1 MIDRLLQIHLEPVA
15 RDERRR
21 QLLHRLAVGW
31 LAASGIALLFII
43 VYRSTGW
50 VSPWLFLF
58 LAGGTILWTLLI
70 WRRSMR
76 RPLDFHSIARN
87 IEAENPKLHALLLTA
102 VEQQP
107 DAETHELSYLQGR
120 VIREA
125 LAQDRRSLWRKRAA
139 KQLRL
144 AQLGNLA
151 ALALLATMF
160 LTLYQAA
167 PPRVAILKLTGRAVT
182 VTPGDASIEKGSS
195 LVVLA
200 RFEGDVP
207 AEASLIVRPANEPE
221 RRITLTKNL
230 DDPVFGTS
238 LPEVSAELTYRVEYG
253 HEQTRDFRLTTFEFP
268 RLERAD
274 AKVTYPD
281 YTGLP
286 AKTIEDTRRVS
297 AVEGSTLDYTFHLNK
312 PVKTATLVELRSSRR
327 ESAQTSTNPS
337 QNGLT
342 SAATIDL
349 LADTNRPN
357 VYTSNFKL
365 EKSGR
370 YELILVDEAGR
381 TNKLPPLFV
390 LDALTNRAPELKFA
404 FPKGDQ
410 RVSALEEI
418 AFKAEASDDFGLT
431 SYGFAYNLAGQETK
445 FVELGTNAGPHEKRN
460 FDQLVPLEDLGA
472 QADQLLSYYLWAEDF
487 GPDGQP
493 RRTTSDMY
501 FAEVRPFE
509 EIFREGQ
516 AQDPNQQQQQQ
527 QQGQQGQ
534 NQAERLAE
542 LQKQIITA
550 TWNLQRR
557 ETGKSPTPNFK
568 TDAGTV
574 KESQEKALE
583 QVRSRMEEGDDPRAK
598 ALLETVAKEMAKATE
613 HLTDAADDNSPKALP
628 PALSA
633 EQSAYQ
639 ALLRLAARE
648 IQVAQ
653 GQPGQQGQ
661 SSRGQR
667 AQRQLNQLDLRQS
680 QNRYETERQAAPPQD
695 PQQREQ
701 LQAFNRLK
709 ELAQRQQ
716 DVNERLKEL
725 QAALQAAQSEPE
737 REELRQRLKRLQE
750 EQQQMLADVDEL
762 RQRMERP
769 ENQSQMA
776 EARQQLDQT
785 RDQVQQASDAMQRGE
800 LSQALSSG
808 TRAQRDLQ
816 QMRDD
821 FRKQN
826 SSQFADDMRELRS
839 QARELAQQQEDI
851 GQKLDALNDSTQRKT
866 LTDSDERKELA
877 SQLDEQKQRLD
888 ELVKHATDVTQKAE
902 PVEPLLSRQL
912 YDTLRKAQQD
922 DAKDL
927 QETSDDLL
935 AQGRLRQSVYDRLR
949 ESRRSGRQSVEVTA
963 ELLREGFSAEANNL
977 EQRTRRSLNEL
988 KTGVD
993 RAAESVLGDDTEAL
1007 RLARDELEELSRQL
1021 ERELAQAQRGA
1032 NTNRAGS
1039 RRGDEAAGAPAS
1051 GPARNEND
1059 QQRAGSGDRRSDG
1072 SGNEQ
1077 QAQNARSDRDR
1088 QQAGE
1093 GQQAQNQSQPGRG
1106 QQQGEQREGQ
1116 GQSGIQPGQQAQ
1128 SGQQGQNGQRGE
1140 GNQEGQQPGQ
1150 RGQDGQGQG
1159 TQQVASATQSSER
1172 RAPTRPE
1179 DDSTSEPSRSG
1190 DRRSGNQRGS
1200 GSFLDQF
1207 GGDDNAGGFAGG
1219 PITGAEYTQ
1228 WTDRLRDVEEML
1240 DVPELRAEAARIR
1253 DRMRNV
1259 RQDLKRHA
1267 KEPQWDLVKMNISAP
1282 LVELRTRVAEELAR
1296 RQSKEALVPIDRD
1309 PVPTRYS
1316 ELVRRYYE
1324 ELGKSE
1330 PRKAADAGG
1339 VK

>member
-15 RDERRR
+15 RNERRA
-21 QLLHRLAVGW
+21 QLLRQLAVGW
-31 LAASGIALLFII
+31 LAAAGIALFFVL
-43 VYRSTGW
+43 VHRSTGW
-50 VSPWLFLF
+50 VSPWLFLL
-58 LAGGTILWTLLI
+58 LAGGTVVWSFIT
-70 WRRSMR
+70 WRRSKR
-76 RPLDFHSIARN
+76 APLDFQSIARR
-87 IEAENPKLHALLLTA
+87 IEDENPKLHALLLTA

-107 DAETHELSYLQGR
+107 DSETHELNYLQDR

-125 LAQDRRSLWRKRAA
+125 LAEDRRSVWRKRAA

-144 AQLGNLA
+144 AQLGSIS
-151 ALALLATMF
+151 ALALLAVVL
-160 LTLYQAA
+160 LTLYEAG
-167 PPRVAILKLTGRAVT
+167 PPSVAILKLTGRAVT
-182 VTPGDASIEKGSS
+182 VTPGNASIEKGGS

-200 RFEGDVP
+200 KFEGEVP
-207 AEASLIVRPANEPE
+207 TEAVLVVRPANEPE
-221 RRITLTKNL
+221 RRIPLTKNL

-238 LPEVSAELTYRVEYG
+238 VPDIKSELTYRVEYG
-253 HEQTRDFRLTTFEFP
+253 GETTRDFKVSTFEFP
-268 RLERAD
+268 RLEKAD
-274 AKVTYPD
+274 AKVTFPE
-281 YTGLP
+281 YTSLP
-286 AKTIEDTRRVS
+286 EKTIEDTRRVS
-297 AVEGSTLDYTFHLNK
+297 AVEGSALDYTFHLNK
-312 PVKTATLVELRSSRR
+312 SVKSATLVPVPERRSPDRPGPTTNQLRADR
-327 ESAQTSTNPS
+327 EIGAPFP
-337 QNGLT
+337 
-342 SAATIDL
+342 L
-349 LADTNRPN
+349 LPDTNRPN
-357 VYTSNFKL
+357 VYVSNFKI

-370 YELILVDEAGR
+370 YELILVDDAGR

-390 LDALTNRAPELKFA
+390 LDALTNRAPELRFA

-418 AFKAEASDDFGLT
+418 AFKAEASDDFGLKG
-431 SYGFAYNLAGQETK
+431 YGFAYNLAGQETK
-445 FVELGTNAGPHEKRN
+445 FITLGTNAAPHEKRT
-460 FDQLVPLEDLGA
+460 FDHLVPLEDLGA
-472 QADQLLSYYLWAEDF
+472 QPDQLLSYYLWAEDV

-493 RRTTSDMY
+493 RRATSDMF

-516 AQDPNQQQQQQ
+516 QQDPNQQQQQQ

-534 NQAERLAE
+534 NAAEKLAE

-557 ETGKSPTPNFK
+557 ETGKSPTTNFK

-598 ALLETVAKEMAKATE
+598 ALLETVEKEMAKAVE
-613 HLTDAADDNSPKALP
+613 HLTAAADDNSPKALP
-628 PALSA
+628 PALSS

-639 ALLRLAARE
+639 ALLRMAARE
-648 IQVAQ
+648 TQVAQ

-667 AQRQLNQLDLRQS
+667 AQRQLDQLNLRQS
-680 QNRYETERQAAPPQD
+680 QNRYETERQAAPPQN

-725 QAALQAAQSEPE
+725 QAALQEAKTAAE
-737 REELRQRLKRLQE
+737 REELRERLKRLQE

-785 RDQVQQASDAMQRGE
+785 RDEVQRASEAMQRGDA
-800 LSQALSSG
+800 SQALSSG

-816 QMRDD
+816 EMRDD

-826 SSQFADDMRELRS
+826 SSQFAEDMREMRS
-839 QARELAQQQEDI
+839 QARELAQEQEEI
-851 GQKLDALNDSTQRKT
+851 GQKLDALNDTTQRKT

-877 SQLDEQKQRLD
+877 SQLDEQKKRTD
-888 ELVKHATDVTQKAE
+888 ELVKNATEVTQKAE
-902 PVEPLLSRQL
+902 PVEPLLARQL
-912 YDTLRKAQQD
+912 YDTLRKAAQD
-922 DAKDL
+922 DAKNL

-935 AQGRLRQSVYDRLR
+935 TQGRLRQGVEQYLR
-949 ESRRSGRQSVEVTA
+949 ESRRAEKTA
-963 ELLREGFSAEANNL
+963 VQVSADLLREGLPAEANNL
-977 EQRTRRSLNEL
+977 EKRARRSINDL
-988 KTGVD
+988 KAGVEH
-993 RAAESVLGDDTEAL
+993 AAESVLGDDTEAL
-1007 RLARDELEELSRQL
+1007 RLARNELDELSRQL
-1021 ERELAQAQRGA
+1021 ERELAQAQRQPSTNQAGGA
-1032 NTNRAGS
+1032 QANS
-1039 RRGDEAAGAPAS
+1039 SERGE
-1051 GPARNEND
+1051 
-1059 QQRAGSGDRRSDG
+1059 QQRG
-1072 SGNEQ
+1072 GNQGEQSEQ
-1077 QAQNARSDRDR
+1077 Q
-1088 QQAGE
+1088 QQANAQGGRE
-1093 GQQAQNQSQPGRG
+1093 GQQQAQNQSQQGQGRQG
-1106 QQQGEQREGQ
+1106 QQQEGQ
-1116 GQSGIQPGQQAQ
+1116 GQPSDQPGQQTQ
-1128 SGQQGQNGQRGE
+1128 S
-1140 GNQEGQQPGQ
+1140 GQ
-1150 RGQDGQGQG
+1150 RGQGQGE
-1159 TQQVASATQSSER
+1159 QQVASANQQR
-1172 RAPTRPE
+1172 VGNNPGQ
-1179 DDSTSEPSRSG
+1179 DG
-1190 DRRSGNQRGS
+1190 GNQPGQRDGQRQNGGQRGD

-1240 DVPELRAEAARIR
+1240 DVPELRSEAARIR

-1259 RQDLKRHA
+1259 RQDLKRHSR
-1267 KEPQWDLVKMNISAP
+1267 EPQWDLVKMQIAGP
-1282 LVELRTRVAEELAR
+1282 LVELRSRVSEELAR
-1296 RQSKEALVPIDRD
+1296 RESKEALVPIDRD

-1330 PRKAADAGG
+1330 SGKAPNAGG
-1339 VK
+1339 SK

>member
-15 RDERRR
+15 RDERRGR
-21 QLLHRLAVGW
+21 LLRTLALGW
-31 LAASGIALLFII
+31 LAAAGAGLFFIL
-43 VYRSTGW
+43 VHRSTGW
-50 VSPWLFLF
+50 VSPWLFVA
-58 LAGGTILWTLLI
+58 LAIATLIWTYVT
-70 WRRSMR
+70 WRRSKR
-76 RPLDFHSIARN
+76 TPLDFQTIARN
-87 IEAENPKLHALLLTA
+87 IEAENPNLHTLLLTA
-102 VEQQP
+102 VEQKP
-107 DAETHELSYLQGR
+107 DSETKKLNHLQDR

-125 LAQDRRSLWRKRAA
+125 LAEDRRSLWRKRAA
-139 KQLRL
+139 KQLQV
-144 AQLGNLA
+144 AQLGSVG
-151 ALALLATMF
+151 ALALLAIVF
-160 LTLYQAA
+160 GALYQAA
-167 PPRVAILKLTGRAVT
+167 PPRVAILKLTGRAVS

-200 RFEGDVP
+200 KFDGDVP

-221 RRITLTKNL
+221 RRIPLTKNL

-238 LPEVSAELTYRVEYG
+238 LPEVQAELTYRVEYG
-253 HEQTRDFRLTTFEFP
+253 SEQTREFRVTTFEFP

-274 AKVTYPD
+274 AQVTYPD

-286 AKTIEDTRRVS
+286 EKTIEDTRRVS
-297 AVEGSTLDYTFHLNK
+297 AVEGSVLDYTFHLNK
-312 PVKTATLVELRSSRR
+312 PVKAAMLVEPRSSRR
-327 ESAQTSTNPS
+327 ESAQTQTNSSPS
-337 QNGLT
+337 GLT
-342 SAATIDL
+342 SAAAEDARLIAL

-357 VYTSNFKL
+357 VYISHFKL
-365 EKSGR
+365 ERSGR
-370 YELILVDEAGR
+370 FELVLVDDAGR
-381 TNKLPPLFV
+381 TNKQPPLFV
-390 LDALTNRAPELKFA
+390 LNALTNRAPDLKFA

-418 AFKAEASDDFGLT
+418 AFKAEASDDFGLKG
-431 SYGFAYNLAGQETK
+431 YGFAYNLAGQETK
-445 FVELGTNAGPHEKRN
+445 FVELGTNAAPHEKRT
-460 FDQLVPLEDLGA
+460 FDHQVALEDLGA
-472 QADQLLSYYLWAEDF
+472 QPDQLLSYYLWAEDV

-493 RRTTSDMY
+493 RRTTSDMF

-516 AQDPNQQQQQQ
+516 AQDPNQQQQQ

-550 TWNLQRR
+550 TWNIQRR
-557 ETGKSPTPNFK
+557 ETGKTPTTNFK
-568 TDAGTV
+568 KDAETV
-574 KESQEKALE
+574 KESQENALE
-583 QVRSRMEEGDDPRAK
+583 QVRSRLEEAEDPRAK
-598 ALLETVAKEMAKATE
+598 AMLETVEKEMAKAVE
-613 HLTDAADDNSPKALP
+613 HLTDATDDNSPKALI
-628 PALSA
+628 PALSS

-639 ALLRLAARE
+639 ALLRLAVRE

-667 AQRQLNQLDLRQS
+667 AQRQLDQLDLRQS
-680 QNRYETERQAAPPQD
+680 RNRYETERQAAPPQN

-716 DVNERLKEL
+716 DVNERLREL
-725 QAALQAAQSEPE
+725 QAALQAAQNEQE

-785 RDQVQQASDAMQRGE
+785 REQVQQTSEAMERGDV
-800 LSQALSSG
+800 SQALSSG

-816 QMRDD
+816 EMRDE

-826 SSQFADDMRELRS
+826 SSQFAEEMRELRS
-839 QARELAQQQEDI
+839 QARELAQEQEEI
-851 GQKLDALNDSTQRKT
+851 GQKLDALNDTTQRKT

-877 SQLDEQKQRLD
+877 AGLDEQKKRMD
-888 ELVKHATDVTQKAE
+888 ELVKNATEVTQKAE

-912 YDTLRKAQQD
+912 YDTLRKAAQD
-922 DAKDL
+922 DAKNL

-935 AQGRLRQSVYDRLR
+935 TQGRLRQSVYDRLR
-949 ESRRSGRQSVEVTA
+949 ESRRSGRQSVEVA
-963 ELLREGFSAEANNL
+963 SELLREGFSEEASNL
-977 EQRTRRSLNEL
+977 EERARRSINEF
-988 KTGVD
+988 KTGVE

-1007 RLARDELEELSRQL
+1007 RLARNELEELSRQL
-1021 ERELAQAQRGA
+1021 ERELAQSQRGA
-1032 NTNRAGS
+1032 NTNRGGS
-1039 RRGDEAAGAPAS
+1039 RRGNEADGAPDS
-1051 GPARNEND
+1051 GPAQNESD

-1072 SGNEQ
+1072 EQ
-1077 QAQNARSDRDR
+1077 LAQDQSQEGRDQRS
-1088 QQAGE
+1088 QQPGE
-1093 GQQAQNQSQPGRG
+1093 GQQQAQNQTQQGQS
-1106 QQQGEQREGQ
+1106 QQQGGQQAGQ
-1116 GQSGIQPGQQAQ
+1116 GQRGNQPGQQAQ
-1128 SGQQGQNGQRGE
+1128 SGQQGQNGRQGEGGQAQGERQVASANQQRG
-1140 GNQEGQQPGQ
+1140 GNNPGQPQEGQQGQRDGNRQNGGQ
-1150 RGQDGQGQG
+1150 RGG
-1159 TQQVASATQSSER
+1159 
-1172 RAPTRPE
+1172 
-1179 DDSTSEPSRSG
+1179 
-1190 DRRSGNQRGS
+1190 

-1207 GGDDNAGGFAGG
+1207 GGEDGGSFAGG

-1228 WTDRLRDVEEML
+1228 WSDRLRDVEEML

-1259 RQDLKRHA
+1259 RTDVKRHS
-1267 KEPQWDLVKMNISAP
+1267 KEPQWDLVRMEIAGP
-1282 LVELRTRVAEELAR
+1282 LVELRSRVSEELAR
-1296 RQSKEALVPIDRD
+1296 RESKEALVPIDRD

-1330 PRKAADAGG
+1330 SGKPADAGG
-1339 VK
+1339 VR

>member
-1 MIDRLLQIHLEPVA
+1 MDR
-15 RDERRR
+15 D
-21 QLLHRLAVGW
+21 
-31 LAASGIALLFII
+31 
-43 VYRSTGW
+43 
-50 VSPWLFLF
+50 
-58 LAGGTILWTLLI
+58 
-70 WRRSMR
+70 
-76 RPLDFHSIARN
+76 
-87 IEAENPKLHALLLTA
+87 
-102 VEQQP
+102 
-107 DAETHELSYLQGR
+107 
-120 VIREA
+120 
-125 LAQDRRSLWRKRAA
+125 
-139 KQLRL
+139 
-144 AQLGNLA
+144 
-151 ALALLATMF
+151 
-160 LTLYQAA
+160 
-167 PPRVAILKLTGRAVT
+167 VT
-182 VTPGDASIEKGSS
+182 VTPGDTSVEKGSS

-200 RFEGDVP
+200 KFEGEVP
-207 AEASLIVRPANEPE
+207 SEASLIVRPANEPE
-221 RRITLTKNL
+221 RRVPLTKNL
-230 DDPVFGTS
+230 DDPVFGAS
-238 LPEVSAELTYRVEYG
+238 LPDIKSELTYRVEYG
-253 HEQTRDFRLTTFEFP
+253 TERTREFRVTTFEFP

-274 AKVTYPD
+274 AKVTYPA

-286 AKTIEDTRRVS
+286 EKTIEDTRRVS
-297 AVEGSTLDYTFHLNK
+297 AVEGSALDYTFHLNK
-312 PVKTATLVELRSSRR
+312 PVKSATLV
-327 ESAQTSTNPS
+327 PK
-337 QNGLT
+337 NGPQ
-342 SAATIDL
+342 IPV

-357 VYTSNFKL
+357 VYASNFKL

-370 YELILVDEAGR
+370 YELILVDDAGR
-381 TNKLPPLFV
+381 TNKVPPLFV

-418 AFKAEASDDFGLT
+418 AFKAEASDDFGLKG
-431 SYGFAYNLAGQETK
+431 YGFAYNLAGEETK
-445 FVELGTNAGPHEKRN
+445 SIELGNSAGPHEKRA
-460 FDQLVPLEDLGA
+460 FDHLVPLENLGA
-472 QADQLLSYYLWAEDF
+472 QPDQLLSYYLWAEDI

-493 RRTTSDMY
+493 RRATSDMF

-516 AQDPNQQQQQQ
+516 AQDPNQQQQQ

-550 TWNLQRR
+550 TWNIQRR
-557 ETGKSPTPNFK
+557 ETGKTPTPNFK
-568 TDAGTV
+568 KDAETV
-574 KESQEKALE
+574 KESQENALE
-583 QVRSRMEEGDDPRAK
+583 QVRSRMEEQDDSRSK
-598 ALLETVAKEMAKATE
+598 ALLETVEKEMVKAVE

-628 PALSA
+628 PALSS

-667 AQRQLNQLDLRQS
+667 AQRQLDQLDLRQS
-680 QNRYETERQAAPPQD
+680 QNRYETERQAAPPQN

-725 QAALQAAQSEPE
+725 QAALQEARTEAE

-776 EARQQLDQT
+776 EARQQLEQT
-785 RDQVQQASDAMQRGE
+785 REEVQQASEAMQQGNV
-800 LSQALSSG
+800 SQALSSG

-816 QMRDD
+816 EMRDD

-839 QARELAQQQEDI
+839 QARELSQQQEDI
-851 GQKLDALNDSTQRKT
+851 GQKLDALDAPGQRKS

-877 SQLDEQKQRLD
+877 SQLDEQKKRMD
-888 ELVKHATDVTQKAE
+888 ELVKHATEVTQKAE

-912 YDTLRKAQQD
+912 YDTLRKAAQD
-922 DAKDL
+922 DAKNL

-935 AQGRLRQSVYDRLR
+935 TQGRLRQSVYDRLR

-963 ELLREGFSAEANNL
+963 ELLREGFSDEASNL
-977 EQRTRRSLNEL
+977 EERARRSINDL
-988 KTGVD
+988 KTGVE

-1007 RLARDELEELSRQL
+1007 RLARNEIEELSRQL
-1021 ERELAQAQRGA
+1021 ERELAQAQRDS
-1032 NTNRAGS
+1032 NTNRAGGG
-1039 RRGDEAAGAPAS
+1039 RGELAQNGQ
-1051 GPARNEND
+1051 
-1059 QQRAGSGDRRSDG
+1059 QQR
-1072 SGNEQ
+1072 SGNQGGQSEQ
-1077 QAQNARSDRDR
+1077 Q
-1088 QQAGE
+1088 QQANAQSGQDGQQQGE
-1093 GQQAQNQSQPGRG
+1093 GQQQAQNQSQQG
-1106 QQQGEQREGQ
+1106 QGQQGESQQNGQ
-1116 GQSGIQPGQQAQ
+1116 GQQGNQPGQQAQ
-1128 SGQQGQNGQRGE
+1128 SGQRGQNGQSGE
-1140 GNQEGQQPGQ
+1140 GQEGSQQGQ
-1150 RGQDGQGQG
+1150 RGQGGQGQG
-1159 TQQVASATQSSER
+1159 EQQVASANQ
-1172 RAPTRPE
+1172 
-1179 DDSTSEPSRSG
+1179 
-1190 DRRSGNQRGS
+1190 QRGGS
-1200 GSFLDQF
+1200 NPGQGGENQPGQRDGNRQGGGQRGGSFLDQF
-1207 GGDDNAGGFAGG
+1207 GGGDDGGSFAGG

-1253 DRMRNV
+1253 DRARNV
-1259 RQDLKRHA
+1259 RQDLKRHS
-1267 KEPQWDLVKMNISAP
+1267 KEPQWDLVKMEIAGP
-1282 LVELRTRVAEELAR
+1282 LVELRTRISEELAR
-1296 RQSKEALVPIDRD
+1296 RESKEALVPIDRD

-1330 PRKAADAGG
+1330 QSKATDAGG
-1339 VK
+1339 VR